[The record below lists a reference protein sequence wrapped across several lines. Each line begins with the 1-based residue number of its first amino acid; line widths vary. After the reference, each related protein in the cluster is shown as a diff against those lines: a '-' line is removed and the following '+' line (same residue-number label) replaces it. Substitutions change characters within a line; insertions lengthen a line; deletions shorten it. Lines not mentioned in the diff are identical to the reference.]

1 MKLNPALTLQEIA
14 EIINAKY
21 VGDPNLLVLG
31 INEIHKVEEGDLVFV
46 DHPKYYDKALE
57 SNATTILINKEVE
70 VPKGKAL
77 LIAED
82 PFMDFNKLMEKFN
95 PFTPA
100 QNSVS
105 ESAEIGEGTIIQPS
119 VFIGHNV
126 KIGKNSI
133 IHPNVVVYSDCTI
146 GDDVVIHAGAVI
158 GADAFYYQKREAGYE
173 KLLSGG
179 SVVIGNKV
187 EIGASTTIDRGV
199 SGNTVIGDGT
209 KIDNLVQIGHDTE
222 IGKHCLIAAQ
232 VGIAGAVVI
241 RDNVTLWGQA
251 GVPSDIEIGEA
262 ATVLAQSGLMTSVD
276 GGKVYFGSPAVEQRE
291 KMKELVY
298 LKRLPELFD
307 KQR

>member
-95 PFTPA
+95 PFTPS

-119 VFIGHNV
+119 VFIGHDV